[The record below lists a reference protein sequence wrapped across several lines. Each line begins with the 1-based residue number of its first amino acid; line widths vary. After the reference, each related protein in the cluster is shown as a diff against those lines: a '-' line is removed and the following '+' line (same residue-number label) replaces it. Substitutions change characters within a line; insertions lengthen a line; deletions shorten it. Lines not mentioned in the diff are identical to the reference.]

1 MANLQT
7 FERTEYQQ
15 VKADLH
21 RKILDRLDLEKLGRT
36 PSDAAREEVL
46 LLIRNTVNSEAV
58 PLSFAE
64 RERLAR
70 EILDEIF
77 GLGPLEPLLK
87 DPTISDILVNRLQP
101 GLRGTC
107 GQTRA
112 HRPQLQ
118 GRRAPDADHRP
129 HRLARRAAASM
140 NRRPWWM
147 RAWLTAPA

>member
-1 MANLQT
+1 MPNLQQ
-7 FERTEYQQ
+7 FERAEYQQ

-36 PSDAAREEVL
+36 NSETAREEVL
-46 LLIRNTVNSEAV
+46 ILIRTSVNSEAV

-87 DPTISDILVNRLQP
+87 DPSISDILVNNSSNVYIER
-101 GLRGTC
+101 
-107 GQTRA
+107 
-112 HRPQLQ
+112 
-118 GRRAPDADHRP
+118 
-129 HRLARRAAASM
+129 
-140 NRRPWWM
+140 
-147 RAWLTAPA
+147 